1 MLSGSRTTS
10 GSTATEIG
18 RVRRVT
24 SAGDGSVVTVEGP
37 DGLRDIALPCTPD
50 GAGATMAKA
59 GLWRL
64 QWVRLHLD
72 GDASFARLAGTTRHP
87 HVRTLPLAAALA
99 LAERG
104 VPAYVAGEGV

>member
-1 MLSGSRTTS
+1 MLSGSRTTN
-10 GSTATEIG
+10 GSITTELG
-18 RVRRVT
+18 RVRWLT
-24 SAGDGSVVTVEGP
+24 SAGNGSVVTVEGP
-37 DGLRDIALPCTPD
+37 DGLRDLALPCAPD
-50 GAGATMAKA
+50 HAGATVAAA

-72 GDASFARLAGTTRHP
+72 GDASFGRLAGTTRRP
-87 HVRTLPLAAALA
+87 HVRTVPLASALA